1 MRVDLWILELLKAM
15 LLIPVTLL
23 PIINPVANASI
34 FIGMTGGNPSLVRL
48 MAKQI
53 AVNCWFLLVAA
64 LLVGAYVLDFFGI
77 SLPIVRVGGGLVV
90 AINGWRLLNDKVDD
104 SIRAT
109 VAEGAAELN
118 DEEIA
123 RRSFFPISF
132 PLTVGPGT
140 IAASIA
146 LGTKAAPTPLVYVS
160 SIVAAVVGATLTAL
174 VIYASYLFAA
184 PLLRRLGDLGTIVLM
199 RLAAFILLCV
209 GIEILWSGV
218 AELLA
223 RG

>member
-1 MRVDLWILELLKAM
+1 MDTWLVEIVKATILV
-15 LLIPVTLL
+15 PVTLL

-34 FIGMTGGNPSLVRL
+34 FMSMTGGNELLARR

-53 AVNCWFLLVAA
+53 TINCWFLLVAA
-64 LLVGAYVLDFFGI
+64 LLIGAYVLDFFGI

-90 AINGWRLLNDKVDD
+90 AVNGWRLLSDD
-104 SIRAT
+104 SSDAIRST
-109 VAEGAAELN
+109 VAEDTAELS
-118 DEEIA
+118 DVDIA
-123 RRSFFPISF
+123 RQSFFPISF

-140 IAASIA
+140 LAASIA
-146 LGTKAAPTPLVYVS
+146 LGAKTSPSAAQYLA
-160 SIVAAVVGATLTAL
+160 SIAATVIGATLTAA

-209 GIEILWSGV
+209 GIEILWGGV
-218 AELLA
+218 AELLG
-223 RG
+223 RGG

>member
-1 MRVDLWILELLKAM
+1 MDLWILDLLKAT

-34 FIGMTGGNPSLVRL
+34 FIGMTGGHPLLVRP

-64 LLVGAYVLDFFGI
+64 LLIGAYVLDFFGI

-90 AINGWRLLNDKVDD
+90 AINGWRLLNDNVDD

-118 DEEIA
+118 NEEIA

-146 LGTKAAPTPLVYVS
+146 LGTKAAPTALVYVS

-174 VIYASYLFAA
+174 VIYVSYLFAA

-199 RLAAFILLCV
+199 RLAAFILLCI

-223 RG
+223 QGS